1 MLEKGIGTQ
10 PLPNL
15 IAVVGQTA
23 TGKTALAV
31 QIALR
36 HNGEV
41 ISADSR
47 QVYRGLDLGTGKV
60 TVEETCGVPH
70 HMIDVVD
77 VNDSFSVMRFQRDA
91 LAVVADIQSRGKL
104 PILCGG
110 TGQYIDAILDD
121 VSLPDVDPNPEL
133 RESLKNLSN
142 EELFAKLTELD
153 PRRASTIEPENPH
166 RLMRAIEIATALGA
180 VPELSDANPRF
191 NALVIGCRFADTEIY
206 RARIRTRI
214 VERIDAGMFEEAE
227 RLQQEGVSL
236 DRMRALGLEYRHLAD
251 WLEAGAPRDEAS
263 VKQFV
268 DTLELDIWSYARRQ
282 RTWFK
287 RRDSIEWFDVDRD
300 GEILRALER
309 TDAYTASQ

>member
-1 MLEKGIGTQ
+1 MSEKGIDS
-10 PLPNL
+10 PLPHL

-60 TVEETCGVPH
+60 TPEETLGVPH

-77 VNDSFSVMRFQRDA
+77 VNDTYSVVKFQRDA
-91 LAVVADIQSRGKL
+91 LAVIADIHARGKL
-104 PILCGG
+104 PIVCGG

-121 VSLPDVDPNPEL
+121 VSLPDVDPNPQL
-133 RESLKNLSN
+133 RESLSTFSN
-142 EELFAKLTELD
+142 EELLARLNELD
-153 PRRASTIEPENPH
+153 PRRAATIEPENPH
-166 RLMRAIEIATALGA
+166 RLVRAIEIATALGT
-180 VPELSDANPRF
+180 VPELSEAQPRF
-191 NALVIGCRFADTEIY
+191 NTLVIGCRFADTENY
-206 RARIRTRI
+206 RARIRARI
-214 VERIDAGMFEEAE
+214 VERINAGMFEEAE
-227 RLQQEGVSL
+227 RLQSEGVSL

-251 WLEAGAPRDEAS
+251 WLAAGAMRDEVTVS
-263 VKQFV
+263 KFV

-300 GEILRALER
+300 GEINRALGR
-309 TDAYTASQ
+309 VGAYTASA